1 MRATRRELPVW
12 ICIQR
17 EGFRI
22 ENEVVQLLGQ
32 ILLTRRWHARHS
44 QLAILVDID
53 MDTASGDIEGV
64 EPGRQREESVE
75 HVELESDGSQGYA
88 HRRM

>member
-1 MRATRRELPVW
+1 MRYLQNRDQPAILEP
-12 ICIQR
+12 IFGQ
-17 EGFRI
+17 
-22 ENEVVQLLGQ
+22 NVVQRLGQ